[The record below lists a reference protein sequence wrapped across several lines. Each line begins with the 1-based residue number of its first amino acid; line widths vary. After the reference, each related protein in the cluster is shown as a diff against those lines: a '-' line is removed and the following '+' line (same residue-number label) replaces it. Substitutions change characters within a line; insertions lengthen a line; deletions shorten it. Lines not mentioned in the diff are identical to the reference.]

1 MYVHDTPGGKS
12 PIELPASNPARFQ
25 LLQLLLLLRIGV
37 SMSAGGAS
45 RGRAACCASGR
56 RPPLRPRPLPLLQLL
71 LLLLPLRI
79 GVERVGE
86 RGVLLPQLRE
96 ARDDAAATPELG
108 RRRRA
113 VLRADR
119 ELGGAPAH
127 VVLVG
132 VCADALAVP
141 ARGLGRGSAALV
153 GQLEGWRVASKRLGA
168 LPRIRR
174 GALGRGWGRE
184 GGGALPLPRA
194 AVISTRLR
202 VLSARA

>member
-1 MYVHDTPGGKS
+1 MYTTPPWRYIS
-12 PIELPASNPARFQ
+12 DRAAHPRFQ

-45 RGRAACCASGR
+45 RGLAACCASGR

-96 ARDDAAATPELG
+96 ALDDPAATPELG

-113 VLRADR
+113 VLRVDR

-141 ARGLGRGSAALV
+141 VRGPGRGSAALV
-153 GQLEGWRVASKRLGA
+153 GQLEGWRVAPKRLGA
-168 LPRIRR
+168 LSRIK
-174 GALGRGWGRE
+174 GSALAHGCGRGGRAE
-184 GGGALPLPRA
+184 LRLARP
-194 AVISTRLR
+194 AVISTG
-202 VLSARA
+202 